1 MTPTQTNSKRVLMI
15 VTSNLKLGN
24 TGRSTGLWMEEL
36 AAPFNL
42 FEEAGF
48 EVTIAS
54 PMGGAAPVDEASL
67 AEGFVTP
74 DVVRFRANPVAAGR
88 LAYTARLA
96 DMADTADTAG
106 FDALFLVGGHGTM
119 WDFVPNADLERLLES
134 AQERGAVVSAVC
146 HGVAGLLGAA
156 KARFIEGRRLT
167 GFSNEEEAAVGLT
180 EVVPFLLQARL
191 AAQGAMV
198 ETGPAFQPQV
208 VVDGRLVTGQNPSSS
223 RGVAQE
229 VLRLLRDPT

>member
-15 VTSNLKLGN
+15 VTSNPKLGN

-88 LAYTARLA
+88 LAHTARLA
-96 DMADTADTAG
+96 DMADTAG

-119 WDFVPNADLERLLES
+119 WDFVPNADLDRLLDD
-134 AQERGAVVSAVC
+134 AGKRGAVVSAVC

-229 VLRLLRDPT
+229 VLRLLRNPT